1 MSTLVPTEFHLF
13 IFSTHDMTMIG
24 IQKVCLHPNF
34 MSVKKKE
41 PQGNYCWRYG
51 GKSEK
56 KLIFEDDQP
65 ETMSVRAEIALK
77 TVFFLPERVE
87 FKRL

>member
-34 MSVKKKE
+34 MSVKKKNHKAIIVE
-41 PQGNYCWRYG
+41 DMA
-51 GKSEK
+51 GKVKK
-56 KLIFEDDQP
+56 KLVFEDDQP

-77 TVFFLPERVE
+77 TVCFFPERVE